1 MIIVDTSVWI
11 EFLKHNS
18 PIFYLLEALLENRQA
33 LGVEWIFGELLQG
46 ALNKKEREIIKSY
59 WHNIPKGDEQGIWI
73 EAGQYSSEHK
83 LAARGVGLID
93 AAIVCAARKNN
104 AQIWSLDKKLNRLLQ
119 AHELFAGA

>member
-18 PIFYLLEALLENRQA
+18 PTFFLLEALLENRQV
-33 LGVEWIFGELLQG
+33 LGVECIFGELLQG

-83 LAARGVGLID
+83 LTARGVGLID

-119 AHELFAGA
+119 VHELFTGV